1 MSTAARPAW
10 IFEESESGYDPEVW
24 LPFETTASV
33 RLEDAHQRGEDHLDF
48 QTSTNTYTVNLRE
61 QIQTN
66 KATGRVRRIRRVLV
80 DAAEQAK
87 LPNARR
93 EYHSLVT
100 CQTLYTLARYL
111 FTGDYWGKQCQII
124 GTLDC
129 LTVGRGGTH
138 ANLILEGTDNQ
149 DMLKWAEGLIQTGYP
164 PEIAVHLCPTNCPKA
179 PVSTGGL
186 HGQTVSREDKGVA
199 WYGNVASIPRENSPG
214 ELAKELSNLSK
225 GGEGLSGLT
234 PPGPLPPP
242 HGTSVEDD
250 GNRKTG
256 GTTFR
261 GTPLDKG
268 TTVRWWLKTRGK
280 KKTKKKRKS
289 KKSKKSRRKSSS
301 NSHSS
306 SSSSSSST
314 EGSVNSQDSS
324 HPFREGPRIKQLA
337 RRVPGI
343 LTRHAI
349 EEVERLLAQ
358 GVGDNQ
364 TVGLVPVML
373 RYLRLH
379 VLRRDVA
386 PGPKR
391 ELLTL
396 AYTIDRLL
404 QRDVL
409 GALDIIMQRVKS
421 LELVVGGSSWAVAQN
436 LELVPL
442 EQEKIASI
450 AEAHAAAK
458 EFKQDARVQREL
470 GKGKGKWTEDW
481 KGGHKGKKGEGKD
494 GKGGKKGQF
503 WKEHAAPR
511 VEPTKLTGSAFE
523 DYPFSSV
530 LLGGELLK
538 LLLGRGCGFGD
549 AVSNFCETSP
559 IETAE
564 GRVKKECN
572 IFPLPLPSNNDLE
585 QMRAR
590 GDQKGIWLFIV
601 VCSLNYLNGGI
612 HVQMFSGPPSKVQSR
627 ILDYLRERVD
637 VFLGHEFK
645 IIRFDWSRF
654 LQTRSVNYSG
664 EEVRT
669 AKWTSWGHVKPA
681 LPYGAIGSVRATEFA
696 EGVVLNLLRN
706 PKPHLLS
713 GWEDMN
719 VKSSRVMVRDED
731 WGDLARG
738 LVEYGVCCIIPSSA
752 VATCNGRR
760 LHNGVFGVEKNEDV
774 DGVPVHRLIMNLIP
788 LNSISHPVAGSVC
801 TLPLLHQMSALQL
814 HVDEELIVSSED
826 IRCMFYIFSLP
837 ETWFPFLT
845 FGKPVPEDLVPPH
858 CTEECFLAARV
869 LPMGYLNSVGIAQHL
884 HRNIIRNAVGSP
896 QNFPSGSEIRRD
908 RPWSLSNPLWRVYLD
923 NLDQLKK
930 VNHHEVGVLEGKL
943 STEMS
948 PLVAAYADRGIPLN
962 EKKSVKQ
969 AVEAEM
975 QGADLDGSEGFAR
988 PRGEK
993 LGKYCSAAVSL
1004 VRRRRCS
1011 QKEIQVVG
1019 GGLVYFCMFRR
1030 PLMSSLNSIWRF
1042 IQSFE
1047 EAGPR
1052 VRDIPSSVLS
1062 ELLMFLGLLPLAHL
1076 DLRAPLSGLVTA
1088 SDASLLGGGVCC
1100 SEKVTTLGKKVAESS
1115 FRGQG
1120 PEVPEKGIVCVG
1132 LFDGIGALRVAL
1144 EALGANVTLHVSVEA
1159 SEAAKRVVESN
1170 FSDVVH
1176 VNGVDEVTLEMCQEW
1191 SRKCSSCSL
1200 VIVGAGLPCPLG
1212 SHMNFEEDETAED
1225 PRSGLHRCVLPIV
1238 SMLGKAFDWCE
1249 VRFIQECIA
1258 SVDREVKISYTRAAD
1273 VIPYELCASQLSPCR
1288 RCRLYWFDWT
1298 LESAEGVKLYPP
1310 SCGDASGHGKVDF
1323 EIATT
1328 FKGCFEKGW
1337 DKHPDSKCLS
1347 AFTTSQP
1354 SASPRSRPAGI
1365 HKCDDATRARWMSD
1379 RHRFPPYQYKETNLL
1394 WNKGKCRIPNV
1405 SERER
1410 CLGFPVGYTL
1420 HAVDKATIKS
1430 TPLHAEDVQMTL
1442 LGSTWSIPIVAFLLL
1457 QLLQPRNLCLVQTLS
1472 ELLNGLFADEPV
1484 LGSSLLTWRG
1494 LDPQACSDDQDLSIL
1509 LNSKLLTL
1517 MSAKG
1522 ADVMIQASHGSRNF
1536 QRFRTSVPA
1545 NLWSWRTVCG
1555 FPWAPGEG
1563 DHINRLELRAV
1574 YTALRWRVLRR
1585 NNIRCRLLHLTDSMV
1600 CLHVLSRGRSS
1611 SRKIQSLMFRVSS
1624 LLLAAGLQT
1633 YVAYVS
1639 SATNPADRPSR
1650 HLRVKR
1656 KWPGSRQRP
1665 GTGLASC
1672 RMALVAPLLRATAE
1686 LVAIR
1691 RPRDFRGGS
1700 FSGRLVAV
1708 AVSLSELWGTST
1720 SSPADLSPLQTSLGM
1735 PALFDGSAR

>member
-1 MSTAARPAW
+1 MSDHRHAGLLDGGKRW
-10 IFEESESGYDPEVW
+10 HSCESYSGGNRQSRHVE
-24 LPFETTASV
+24 
-33 RLEDAHQRGEDHLDF
+33 
-48 QTSTNTYTVNLRE
+48 
-61 QIQTN
+61 
-66 KATGRVRRIRRVLV
+66 
-80 DAAEQAK
+80 
-87 LPNARR
+87 
-93 EYHSLVT
+93 
-100 CQTLYTLARYL
+100 
-111 FTGDYWGKQCQII
+111 
-124 GTLDC
+124 
-129 LTVGRGGTH
+129 VGRGVDTDRVSPRDRGSPLPHKLSQSASLDRRSAWANSQSRGQGSGLVRECRVDTSREQPGRISKRVIESFQRGRGFERLDPSRATSPSSWHVGRRRWESQDGGNNIQRYTTGQRNDGALVVEDSGEEEDEEEEEEQEIQEVPEEEQLKQPQQQQQQQQQYGRVGKFPRFEPPLPRRPSDQAASKTSPRNFDEARYRGGGAFVGARSWGQSDGRIGTGHVEVSQATCVEEGRGSRTQERTVDLGLYHRPSLAEGCSGSVGYHH
-138 ANLILEGTDNQ
+138 AEGEVVGIGRRGFQLGSGAKFGVGAPRAREDCKHSRSPRRGERIQARRQSSERTWERQREVDRGLERRPQREEGGRQGWQGGQEGTVLEGTRGSSSGANQ
-149 DMLKWAEGLIQTGYP
+149 AE
-164 PEIAVHLCPTNCPKA
+164 
-179 PVSTGGL
+179 
-186 HGQTVSREDKGVA
+186 
-199 WYGNVASIPRENSPG
+199 
-214 ELAKELSNLSK
+214 
-225 GGEGLSGLT
+225 LT
-234 PPGPLPPP
+234 PC
-242 HGTSVEDD
+242 
-250 GNRKTG
+250 
-256 GTTFR
+256 
-261 GTPLDKG
+261 
-268 TTVRWWLKTRGK
+268 
-280 KKTKKKRKS
+280 
-289 KKSKKSRRKSSS
+289 
-301 NSHSS
+301 
-306 SSSSSSST
+306 
-314 EGSVNSQDSS
+314 
-324 HPFREGPRIKQLA
+324 
-337 RRVPGI
+337 
-343 LTRHAI
+343 
-349 EEVERLLAQ
+349 
-358 GVGDNQ
+358 
-364 TVGLVPVML
+364 
-373 RYLRLH
+373 
-379 VLRRDVA
+379 
-386 PGPKR
+386 
-391 ELLTL
+391 
-396 AYTIDRLL
+396 
-404 QRDVL
+404 L
-409 GALDIIMQRVKS
+409 GAAAHKLQP
-421 LELVVGGSSWAVAQN
+421 LV
-436 LELVPL
+436 
-442 EQEKIASI
+442 
-450 AEAHAAAK
+450 HAARG
-458 EFKQDARVQREL
+458 FPDGVRQDATR
-470 GKGKGKWTEDW
+470 
-481 KGGHKGKKGEGKD
+481 
-494 GKGGKKGQF
+494 
-503 WKEHAAPR
+503 
-511 VEPTKLTGSAFE
+511 LTGSAFE

-1656 KWPGSRQRP
+1656 KWSK
-1665 GTGLASC
+1665 
-1672 RMALVAPLLRATAE
+1672 
-1686 LVAIR
+1686 
-1691 RPRDFRGGS
+1691 
-1700 FSGRLVAV
+1700 
-1708 AVSLSELWGTST
+1708 
-1720 SSPADLSPLQTSLGM
+1720 
-1735 PALFDGSAR
+1735 